1 MKASALREM
10 TKDEL
15 IQKLNEI
22 REAQFNLTF
31 QQATGQLDNTAQ
43 LPKNKKDIARILTI
57 LSEMDSKA
65 GA

>member
-1 MKASALREM
+1 MKTSALRQM

-15 IQKLNEI
+15 VQKLNEI

-43 LPKNKKDIARILTI
+43 LPRNKKDIARILTI

>member
-1 MKASALREM
+1 MKTSALREM

>member
-1 MKASALREM
+1 MKTSALREM

-15 IQKLNEI
+15 VQKLNEI

-43 LPKNKKDIARILTI
+43 LPRNKKDIARILTI
-57 LSEMDSKA
+57 LAEMDSKTEA
-65 GA
+65 

>member
-15 IQKLNEI
+15 IAKLNEI

-57 LSEMDSKA
+57 LSEMDRKA
-65 GA
+65 GE